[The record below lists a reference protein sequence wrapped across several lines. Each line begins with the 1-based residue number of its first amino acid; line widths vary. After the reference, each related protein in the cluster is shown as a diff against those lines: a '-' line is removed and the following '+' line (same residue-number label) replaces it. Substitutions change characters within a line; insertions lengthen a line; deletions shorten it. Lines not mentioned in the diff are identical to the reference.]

1 MTVEPPVAIAPDAAD
16 LDLLS
21 RGEHHNPHSVLG
33 AHPHP
38 DGTVIRALRP
48 PRRGRRRRHRWD
60 EFLAGTPGARCVGG
74 HSSRTG
80 I

>member
-48 PRRGRRRRHRWD
+48 HAEAVDAVIGGTSFSLEH
-60 EFLAGTPGARCVGG
+60 LAHGVWG